1 MEISVDNNGFTDGV
15 LVDLRSKALD
25 STNHQ
30 LSLAKLYAF
39 GFSQQAIAIICSFLS
54 TRKQKIKINNVFSS

>member
-30 LSLAKLYAF
+30 LSLVKLYAF